1 MHMRQKRYE
10 SEKSHADHNCSHAS
24 TRITNHYTYAIE
36 KQIIG
41 KADDEIGLVSIILA
55 FISG

>member
-1 MHMRQKRYE
+1 MHMRQKRHE
-10 SEKSHADHNCSHAS
+10 SDKRHADHNCSHAS

-41 KADDEIGLVSIILA
+41 KAEDEIGLPSIIWA